1 MSLVTR
7 EMAAPNGQD
16 LVHINGNS
24 NHQQALSPTSTNE
37 NNIITPR
44 NGPFADDDMSREY
57 NPPPSSFSAIPKQNG
72 NGVMGS
78 NSSGL
83 ADFYSSEV
91 FQIVLHNPATAHR
104 LLKFSQA
111 RMCGENMEFLEKVHR
126 LVCARNNPADQ
137 HFYYAG

>member
-7 EMAAPNGQD
+7 EMSAPNGQD

-24 NHQQALSPTSTNE
+24 NQLSPTSTTE

-44 NGPFADDDMSREY
+44 NGPFAEDDMSREY

-78 NSSGL
+78 STSGL

-111 RMCGENMEFLEKVHR
+111 RMCGENMEFLEKVLQ
-126 LVCARNNPADQ
+126 LVCACQEQSR
-137 HFYYAG
+137 